1 MRGRGVGR
9 LRSLRGLTV
18 DISPLRESR
27 DLRLLMSGLSVSII
41 GRQITVVAVPYQVYL
56 LTRSSLA
63 VALLGLV
70 QVVPLVVVSLYAGVL
85 ADLYDRRL
93 LLLASQALMALTSVA
108 LALLAL
114 DGHAP
119 LWPIYVVTALSAAF
133 SAVDT
138 PTRQATVPRLVSRAK
153 FPAAGALFQVIFQF
167 GAVAGPVVGGLVI
180 ASVGLTWA
188 YSIDVVTYVLGMLA
202 VLAMSAQPP
211 AGDEVGRLGLRA
223 PLSGLDYVARRP
235 LLLSVFGA
243 DLLAMVF
250 GLPRTV
256 FPAMAATIF
265 RVGPTGLGFL
275 YAAPAVGALVASLFT
290 GWVTHIHRQGRM
302 VILCV
307 AAWGLAIIGFGLAPW
322 FLLALVFLAIA
333 GAADMLSAV
342 FRNTIIQLSTAD
354 AFRGRVSS
362 LYSMV
367 ITGGPRLG
375 DLETGIVA
383 TLVSVPFAV
392 ISGGAACLV
401 GLLALVVVVPA
412 LGRYRADLEVDA
424 AESVPDE

>member
-27 DLRLLMSGLSVSII
+27 DLRLLLSGLSVSII

-93 LLLASQALMALTSVA
+93 LLLGSQALMALTSVA
-108 LALLAL
+108 LALLAI

-153 FPAAGALFQVIFQF
+153 FSAASAILQVIIQF
-167 GAVAGPVVGGLVI
+167 GAVVGPVVGGLVI

-188 YSIDVVTYVLGMLA
+188 YSIDVATFVLGILA
-202 VLAMSAQPP
+202 VLAMSPQRPD
-211 AGDEVGRLGLRA
+211 GEVRRLGFRA
-223 PLSGLDYVARRP
+223 PLSGLDYVAKRP

-256 FPAMAATIF
+256 FPAMATTIF

-302 VILCV
+302 VIYCV
-307 AAWGLAIIGFGLAPW
+307 AAWGLAIIGFGLAPS
-322 FLLALVFLAIA
+322 FLLALVFLAVA

-401 GLLALVVVVPA
+401 GLVALVAVVPA
-412 LGRYRADLEVDA
+412 LGRYRADLEVGA

>member
-27 DLRLLMSGLSVSII
+27 DLRLLMGGLSVSVI

-70 QVVPLVVVSLYAGVL
+70 QVVPLVMVSLYAGVL

-93 LLLASQALMALTSVA
+93 LLLGSQALMALTSVA
-108 LALLAL
+108 LALLAI

-153 FPAAGALFQVIFQF
+153 FPAASSILQVIFQF

-180 ASVGLTWA
+180 ATVGLTWA
-188 YSIDVVTYVLGMLA
+188 YSIDVATFVLGILA
-202 VLAMSAQPP
+202 VLAMTPQRPD
-211 AGDEVGRLGLRA
+211 GEVRRLGLRA
-223 PLSGLDYVARRP
+223 PLSGLEYVAKRP

-256 FPAMAATIF
+256 FPAMATTIF

-275 YAAPAVGALVASLFT
+275 YAAPAAGALVASLLT

-302 VILCV
+302 VIYCV

-322 FLLALVFLAIA
+322 FLLALVFLALA

-401 GLLALVVVVPA
+401 GLAALVAIVPA
-412 LGRYRADLEVDA
+412 LGRYRADLEVDP
-424 AESVPDE
+424 AESFPDE

>member
-1 MRGRGVGR
+1 MRGRGAGR

-27 DLRLLMSGLSVSII
+27 DLRLLMSGLSISII

-93 LLLASQALMALTSVA
+93 LLLGSQALMALTSVA
-108 LALLAL
+108 LALLAI

-153 FPAAGALFQVIFQF
+153 FSAASSILQVIFQF
-167 GAVAGPVVGGLVI
+167 GAVAGPVIGGLVI

-188 YSIDVVTYVLGMLA
+188 YGIDVATYVLGILA
-202 VLAMSAQPP
+202 VLAMTPQRPD
-211 AGDEVGRLGLRA
+211 GEVRRLGLRA
-223 PLSGLDYVARRP
+223 PLSGLEYVAKRP

-256 FPAMAATIF
+256 FPAMATTIF

-302 VILCV
+302 VIYCV
-307 AAWGLAIIGFGLAPW
+307 AAWGLAIIGFGLAPS
-322 FLLALVFLAIA
+322 FLLALAFLAIA

-401 GLLALVVVVPA
+401 GLVALVAVVPA
-412 LGRYRADLEVDA
+412 LGRYRADLEVGA

>member
-1 MRGRGVGR
+1 MRDRGVGR
-9 LRSLRGLTV
+9 LRWLRGLTV

-138 PTRQATVPRLVSRAK
+138 PTRQAAVPRLVSRAK
-153 FPAAGALFQVIFQF
+153 FSAAGALFQVIFQF

-202 VLAMSAQPP
+202 VLAMSPQPP
-211 AGDEVGRLGLRA
+211 GGDEVQRLGLRA
-223 PLSGLDYVARRP
+223 PLSGLEYVAKRP

-256 FPAMAATIF
+256 FPAMATTIF

-401 GLLALVVVVPA
+401 GLAALVAVVPA
-412 LGRYRADLEVDA
+412 LGRYRADLEVDVA
-424 AESVPDE
+424 QSVPDE

>member
-1 MRGRGVGR
+1 MRGRRVGS

-27 DLRLLMSGLSVSII
+27 DLRLLMSGLSVSTI

-93 LLLASQALMALTSVA
+93 LLLGSQALMALTSVA
-108 LALLAL
+108 LALLAI

-119 LWPIYVVTALSAAF
+119 LWPIYVVTAFSAAF

-138 PTRQATVPRLVSRAK
+138 PTRQATVPGLVSRAK
-153 FPAAGALFQVIFQF
+153 FPAAVALFQVIFQF

-180 ASVGLTWA
+180 AGVGLTWA

-202 VLAMSAQPP
+202 VLAMSPQPP
-211 AGDEVGRLGLRA
+211 AGGEVRRLGLRA

-256 FPAMAATIF
+256 YPAMAATIF

-354 AFRGRVSS
+354 AFRGRVTS
-362 LYSMV
+362 LYAMV

-401 GLLALVVVVPA
+401 GLVALVAVVPA
-412 LGRYRADLEVDA
+412 LGRYRADLEVGA
-424 AESVPDE
+424 AEPVPDG